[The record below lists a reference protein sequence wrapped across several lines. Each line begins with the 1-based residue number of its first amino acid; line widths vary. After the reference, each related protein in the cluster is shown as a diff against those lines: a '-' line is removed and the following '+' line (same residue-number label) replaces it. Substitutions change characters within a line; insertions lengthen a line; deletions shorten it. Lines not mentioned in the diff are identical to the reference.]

1 MPECQNCGGHVT
13 ERYVR
18 VFAPDGV
25 DEPRVCPRCEDLTRD
40 GDGTIRETRA

>member
-1 MPECQNCGGHVT
+1 MPQCQNCEAHVT

-25 DEPRVCPRCEDLTRD
+25 DAPRVCPRCEDLTRD
-40 GDGTIRETRA
+40 GAGVREKKA